1 MREPERERFLDMA
14 TPLEDC
20 EGDEVTSMPDAAMM
34 SLARCFPSR
43 MASPASEGGFGGG
56 SFEGLVG
63 GATLL
68 RPGGGW
74 VRLKGWPLFGK
85 GEAEGLI
92 EGDCMVQVGF
102 IAK

>member
-20 EGDEVTSMPDAAMM
+20 EGDEVTSIPDAAMM

-56 SFEGLVG
+56 SVEALVG
-63 GATLL
+63 GAALL

-74 VRLKGWPLFGK
+74 ARLKGWPLFGK
-85 GEAEGLI
+85 GEAAGLV
-92 EGDCMVQVGF
+92 EGDCMIQGVF

>member
-56 SFEGLVG
+56 AFEGLAG
-63 GATLL
+63 GAALL

-74 VRLKGWPLFGK
+74 ARLKSWPLFGK
-85 GEAEGLI
+85 GEVVGLI
-92 EGDCMVQVGF
+92 EGDCIVQFGI